1 MFPHSFQPDDVT
13 VLLDPVVPD
22 YLSTEER
29 KALIAAGKHYNEL
42 LSREAE
48 PDEFYFKLFQ
58 EQVVRLAEPMACLF
72 KRLGLSIIIAS
83 TIRQV
88 SPVLVSLVRAGTPT
102 GVVLRRSLAL
112 MGMDAPHY
120 TVSIVQGKGF
130 DVAAIR
136 HILAQGYKPEQLFF
150 IDGWTGKGAVR
161 RELSTAL
168 KSLSAEL
175 GTFHDEL
182 FVLSDIAGV
191 ADHAATREDVLI
203 PSALLSGPVSG
214 LISRTLYRGEDEQRF
229 HGAAVLDYLA
239 PYDRSLWF
247 VEVMAE
253 AVRALLA
260 KQYATIE
267 YLAPATEAAD
277 AMANF
282 MNIAMK
288 RLGVTDP
295 SRIKPGIGEASRLF
309 LRKTPTALIVADP
322 EHPDVKHLLA
332 LAHQHSVPV
341 HHWPDIKLKACAVMP

>member
-1 MFPHSFQPDDVT
+1 MFPHTFRPDDVT

-22 YLSTEER
+22 YLSPEER
-29 KALIAAGKHYNEL
+29 KALIASGKHYNEL

-48 PDEFYFKLFQ
+48 PDDFYFRLFK
-58 EQVVRLAEPMACLF
+58 EQVERLAEPMAYLF
-72 KRLGLSIIIAS
+72 KMLATHILIGSSLRK
-83 TIRQV
+83 V

-102 GVVLRRSLAL
+102 GVVLRRTLAL
-112 MGMDAPHY
+112 TGLDAPHF

-150 IDGWTGKGAVR
+150 VDGWTGKGAVR
-161 RELSTAL
+161 RELSAAL
-168 KSLSAEL
+168 QSLSAEL
-175 GTFHDEL
+175 GNFYDEL
-182 FVLSDIAGV
+182 YVLSDIAGV
-191 ADHAATREDVLI
+191 ADQAATREDVLI

-229 HGAAVLDYLA
+229 HGAAVLDYLT
-239 PYDRSLWF
+239 PYDRSQWF
-247 VEVMAE
+247 VEIMTC
-253 AVRALLA
+253 AVKTLLDR
-260 KQYATIE
+260 QYASIG
-267 YLAPATEAAD
+267 YLMPADEAAD
-277 AMANF
+277 NMANF

-288 RLGVTDP
+288 RLGLTDP

-341 HHWPDIKLKACAVMP
+341 HHWPDIKLNACAVMP